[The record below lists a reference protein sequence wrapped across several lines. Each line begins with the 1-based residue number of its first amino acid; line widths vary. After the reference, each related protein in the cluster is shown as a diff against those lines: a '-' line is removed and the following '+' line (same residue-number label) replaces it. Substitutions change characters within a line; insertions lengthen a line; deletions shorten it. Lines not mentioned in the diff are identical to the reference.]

1 MLIAVAFNQSDRR
14 DKVIGFDRFESPED
28 IAEAMGGI

>member
-1 MLIAVAFNQSDRR
+1 MLIAVAFNETDRR
-14 DKVIGFDRFESPED
+14 DKMIGFDRLESPED